1 MIVTTAH
8 LSTPNGS
15 KYIAQLCKHFAHK
28 VEVSWDDHHG
38 YAELPSGPA
47 EFVTDASGLSFR
59 LEAADAK
66 GIIQARF
73 TIDVH
78 LATFAHRENFLGL
91 NWVVESA
98 GHRPSPH

>member
-1 MIVTTAH
+1 MVTTAR

-15 KYIAQLCKHFAHK
+15 KYIAQLCKHFARK
-28 VEVSWDDHHG
+28 VEVSCDDHRGH
-38 YAELPSGPA
+38 AALPSGPA
-47 EFVTDASGLSFR
+47 EFSADAGGLTVR

-66 GIIQARF
+66 NLIQARF

-91 NWVVESA
+91 NWVVEGA
-98 GHRPSPH
+98 